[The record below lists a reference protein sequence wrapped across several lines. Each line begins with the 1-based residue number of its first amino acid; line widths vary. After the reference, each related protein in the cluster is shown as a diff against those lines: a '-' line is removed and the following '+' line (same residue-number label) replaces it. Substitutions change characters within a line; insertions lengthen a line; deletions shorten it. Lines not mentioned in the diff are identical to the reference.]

1 VWFFVIPKVL
11 EGPLM
16 AKLYGGDRAHLV
28 RYHVMMHL
36 LLWFALI
43 PVKMLLRWTVD
54 LKYIVGIPEWF
65 LNV

>member
-1 VWFFVIPKVL
+1 
-11 EGPLM
+11 
-16 AKLYGGDRAHLV
+16 
-28 RYHVMMHL
+28 MMHL
-36 LLWFALI
+36 LLWFGLI

>member
-1 VWFFVIPKVL
+1 
-11 EGPLM
+11 M

-43 PVKMLLRWTVD
+43 PVKMLMRWTVD